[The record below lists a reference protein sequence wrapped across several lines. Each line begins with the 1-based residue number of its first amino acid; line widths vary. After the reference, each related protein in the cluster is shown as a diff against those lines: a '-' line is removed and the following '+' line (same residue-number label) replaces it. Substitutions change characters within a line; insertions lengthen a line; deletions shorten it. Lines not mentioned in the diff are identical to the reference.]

1 LVLAAICAALA
12 RGHAPRFADRLVGSW
27 WTVPVGA
34 ATAVCAAGAL
44 VALRR
49 DRVRVARILAIATA
63 SLFVVGW
70 GAAQYP
76 YLLAPYLRIEDAAAP
91 PVTLRVLVPI
101 LLAGVVVLLPC
112 LWWLFR
118 VFKFARS

>member
-1 LVLAAICAALA
+1 MPRSFVYQLIAWGQVSRPRLCGD
-12 RGHAPRFADRLVGSW
+12 RGLCRR
-27 WTVPVGA
+27 
-34 ATAVCAAGAL
+34 AL